1 MDFTIVSMRIS
12 SFVMVC
18 GRVLQEVGLFLM
30 LGVRLHLE
38 VIPQGTCGCGTGGV
52 GGKMKSLEI

>member
-1 MDFTIVSMRIS
+1 MSMRIS